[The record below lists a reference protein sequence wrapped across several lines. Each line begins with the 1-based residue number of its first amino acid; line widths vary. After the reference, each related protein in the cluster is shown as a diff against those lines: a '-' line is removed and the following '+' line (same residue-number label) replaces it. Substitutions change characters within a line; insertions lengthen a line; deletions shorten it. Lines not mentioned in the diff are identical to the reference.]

1 MMAAPFMDLF
11 GSGGGG
17 SSWYPFGGGGFI
29 GDSGGGGGSWGAPWP
44 DPNIPGFLPAQYGS
58 WSDYLGPFGG
68 NMDGFGGIFNSIF
81 PGENNGIPG
90 GGGGGSQPFSWTS
103 LIPLG
108 VGLGSGLLGS
118 LLSGPSSQQKA
129 AINAQTGLAGQ
140 LTANAQQGAGNSALY
155 TAMGLGPIANALKYW
170 NTLATGDRTAMS
182 TALAPEVSQIG
193 QAAQQ
198 ATDTTSQF
206 APRGGARTTTLANIP
221 YDTAG
226 KITSLYQTLRPA
238 AVSQLQG
245 LGTTLADLGNTALG
259 GSSSAA
265 TSGAN
270 SYLNLINTLQGI
282 RQNQQA
288 TAANIGTGLYQWAK
302 GIDWSKIFGGSGSG
316 SGTVT
321 NAGAGGSFP
330 GLGV

>member
-1 MMAAPFMDLF
+1 MGGGASDF
-11 GSGGGG
+11 GSGWDPWGFGGG
-17 SSWYPFGGGGFI
+17 LGGGGF
-29 GDSGGGGGSWGAPWP
+29 GDGIGGSGIPWP
-44 DPNIPGFLPAQYGS
+44 DPNIPGFLPAQYGN

-68 NMDGFGGIFNSIF
+68 NMGGFGGIFNSIL
-81 PGENNGIPG
+81 PGESNGIPG
-90 GGGGGSQPFSWTS
+90 GVGGGGGGQPFSWTS

-140 LTANAQQGAGNSALY
+140 LAANAQQGAGNSALY
-155 TAMGLGPIANALKYW
+155 TAMGLSPIANALKYW

-182 TALAPEVSQIG
+182 TTLAPEISQIG
-193 QAAQQ
+193 QGIQS

-206 APRGGARTTTLANIP
+206 APRGGARTATLANLP
-221 YDTAG
+221 YNQQG
-226 KITSLYQTLRPA
+226 QVSSLYQTLRPA

-265 TSGAN
+265 ASGAN

-302 GIDWSKIFGGSGSG
+302 GIDWSKIFGGSGST
-316 SGTVT
+316 GTTT
-321 NAGAGGSFP
+321 NAGFGGSFP
-330 GLGV
+330 GI